1 MTDRG
6 LMNNT
11 IQNPTMLDVSG
22 LLRGE
27 ERKITFDVLLAPE
40 LDVDGIEVN
49 TPTRIKGTAVNLSGY
64 MELDAELTVEY
75 ETHCSRCLAPIN
87 RVMTHRITA
96 PIAEALEN
104 MDNEEYIIPESGN
117 IDLSELARET
127 FFLNVPMAHLCRED
141 CKGLCPKCG
150 ADRNETDCGCIL
162 KEKDPRWKALEGFFD
177 ED

>member
-1 MTDRG
+1 
-6 LMNNT
+6 
-11 IQNPTMLDVSG
+11 
-22 LLRGE
+22 
-27 ERKITFDVLLAPE
+27 
-40 LDVDGIEVN
+40 
-49 TPTRIKGTAVNLSGY
+49 
-64 MELDAELTVEY
+64 
-75 ETHCSRCLAPIN
+75 
-87 RVMTHRITA
+87 MTHRITA
-96 PIAEALEN
+96 PIAEVLEN